1 MVDKVTYTGLP
12 DIAGPYVHAA
22 KHDNTLYVS
31 GLTAFGTE
39 QQKGTLKSQ
48 CEAILNQIN
57 IILESEL
64 RGIQDIIKV
73 TMFVKN
79 IEQLA
84 ELRVVLFK
92 YYQEHLPASS
102 LVEVSNLFHP
112 DLDIEIEA
120 IIALK

>member
-1 MVDKVTYTGLP
+1 MVDKVIYPGLP
-12 DIAGPYVHAA
+12 DIAGPYVHAT

-39 QQKGTLKSQ
+39 QQKGTVKSQ

-57 IILESEL
+57 VILESES
-64 RGIQDIIKV
+64 RGVQDIIKV
-73 TMFVKN
+73 TMFVKD
-79 IEQLA
+79 IAQLSEIRA
-84 ELRVVLFK
+84 VLFE

-112 DLDIEIEA
+112 DLNIEIEA